1 MPKTSGL
8 GDNFYIGGYDL
19 SGDVANLSRIG
30 GGPGALDLTPIN
42 ASAYVRLGGVRDGS
56 IDFTTFMDVTG
67 SPPYAEHTALSP
79 LPTADVIAT
88 YFRGTAIGNDAASCV
103 AKQVNYDWTRGQ
115 DGALTGTVQCT
126 ANGSGLE
133 WGTQLTPGRRVDG
146 SATAA
151 GAGNSYDTGGSLAF
165 GAQMY
170 VQLFAFSGT
179 SVTISL
185 WDSADNSSFLAVA
198 SLTTSALTS
207 ANQAARITIA
217 NNATVRRYIA
227 VATAGT
233 FTNADFAVQVTK
245 NPIAGV
251 VF

>member
-1 MPKTSGL
+1 VTKTTGL

-19 SGDVANLSRIG
+19 SGDVASLSRIG
-30 GGPGALDLTPIN
+30 GGPAALDLTPIN
-42 ASAYVRLGGVRDGS
+42 SSAYVRQGGERDGA
-56 IDFTTFMDVTG
+56 IEFATFMDVTA

-79 LPTADVIAT
+79 LPVTDVVAT
-88 YFRGTAIGNDAASCV
+88 YFRGTTIGNDAASCV
-103 AKQVNYDWTRGQ
+103 AKQVNYDWSRGSY
-115 DGALTGTVQCT
+115 GMLTGAVQCV
-126 ANGSGLE
+126 ANGFGLE

-151 GAGNSYDTGGSLAF
+151 SSSNSFDTGASLSF

-185 WDSADNSSFLAVA
+185 WDSADNSTLAAVS
-198 SLTTSALTS
+198 SLTTSALTT
-207 ANQAARITIA
+207 ANQAVRIAIS
-217 NNATVRRYIA
+217 NSATVRRYIA

-245 NPIAGV
+245 NAIAGQ